1 MPYGVKPAS
10 GIFERFIENKLSNV
24 PCTVVKID
32 DILITGKNDK
42 EHVKNIKKVSEIL
55 NEVGAL
61 VNKSKC
67 LFFPN
72 EIICIGFLID
82 KNGIRVNPR
91 KIDPIIN
98 MPQPTNVKQ
107 LQSFLGVVNYY
118 SKFIPNMADIAKHL
132 YKLIEKNA
140 IWEWK
145 NECDDSF
152 QVLKQRLSES
162 PVLSMY
168 DPDIPLKVDC
178 DASK

>member
-1 MPYGVKPAS
+1 MPCGVKPAS
-10 GIFERFIENKLSNV
+10 GIFQRYIENKLSNI
-24 PCTVVKID
+24 PCTDVKID
-32 DILITGKNDK
+32 DILITGENEE
-42 EHVKNIKKVSEIL
+42 EHLKNIKKVLGML
-55 NEVGAL
+55 NEVGAT

-67 LFFPN
+67 LFFAN
-72 EIICIGFLID
+72 EDEYIRLLID

-107 LQSFLGVVNYY
+107 LQSFLGAVNYY

-145 NECDDSF
+145 NECDN
-152 QVLKQRLSES
+152 
-162 PVLSMY
+162 
-168 DPDIPLKVDC
+168 
-178 DASK
+178 